1 MINLIKNE
9 VIKILHKKSIYILFI
24 VATFLFVLMCSLEKA
39 FMNDS
44 MDEFFYSE
52 EILNS
57 YDLNEPVELEMFVAD
72 KTHIETY
79 KLADQYDEKSF
90 KYYYVTNFVIENI
103 SCMVNAEYVLKDQEA
118 YNNCKLELD
127 SSLNELNTMS
137 SNDFVKMKKNEVLS
151 DIEELKLLRNNT
163 NSKQIDKEIE
173 KLNYYLYGY
182 NYHLDNNIEYG
193 DGDVSKRVR
202 NYVEEVVSFEQEL
215 DEYKT
220 NGYEI
225 ARYQEIERM
234 ETEESIKVS
243 RYMLDNKIEPSK
255 DGAADF
261 VLSQIIEV
269 GVFPFAIVLIVAGV
283 IVAEEFNKGT
293 IKQLLLRPYSRF
305 KILMSKLIT
314 CLIVFFSF
322 IILLTLI
329 QSLIAGITFGF
340 DSFFDPI
347 IVYNFNTL
355 KVEEYSFISYVL
367 INFMAILPQYLIILL
382 FVFFIGVLS
391 CNSSVSIVSGT
402 FLYLGATIIE
412 VFVMESTIKWLK
424 FIPTMCWNF
433 KEFLFGGLSYYKYAS
448 FSNSLIV
455 TIITIL
461 VLFIGSVIVFNKKEI
476 SNQ

>member
-1 MINLIKNE
+1 M
-9 VIKILHKKSIYILFI
+9 
-24 VATFLFVLMCSLEKA
+24 
-39 FMNDS
+39 
-44 MDEFFYSE
+44 
-52 EILNS
+52 
-57 YDLNEPVELEMFVAD
+57 
-72 KTHIETY
+72 
-79 KLADQYDEKSF
+79 
-90 KYYYVTNFVIENI
+90 
-103 SCMVNAEYVLKDQEA
+103 
-118 YNNCKLELD
+118 
-127 SSLNELNTMS
+127 
-137 SNDFVKMKKNEVLS
+137 
-151 DIEELKLLRNNT
+151 
-163 NSKQIDKEIE
+163 
-173 KLNYYLYGY
+173 YGY

-193 DGDVSKRVR
+193 YGDVSKRVR
-202 NYVEEVVSFEQEL
+202 NYVEEAVSFEQEL

-225 ARYQEIERM
+225 TRYQEIERM

-243 RYMLDNKIEPSK
+243 RYMLDNKIESSE
-255 DGAADF
+255 DVAAAF

-314 CLIVFFSF
+314 CLIVFLSF

-347 IVYNFNTL
+347 IVYNFNSL
-355 KVEEYSFISYVL
+355 KVEEYSFISYAL

-382 FVFFIGVLS
+382 FVFFIGILS

-412 VFVMESTIKWLK
+412 AFVMESTIKWLK

-433 KEFLFGGLSYYKYAS
+433 KEFLFGGISYYKYAS
-448 FSNSLIV
+448 FSNSMIV

-461 VLFIGSVIVFNKKEI
+461 VLFVGSVIVFNKKEI